1 MLTRA
6 EFLMVYFILGLHRG
20 KSLST
25 ARLVPQRSQKVAMR
39 PRFTTDLAG
48 MCNLL
53 YRKRPT
59 APPP

>member
-1 MLTRA
+1 
-6 EFLMVYFILGLHRG
+6 MVYFILGLHRG